1 MIESVHIEDLGVIQE
16 ADLAFGPG
24 LTALTG
30 ETGAG
35 KTLVLTSLGLLLGQ
49 RSESTVVRPGASRA
63 LVEGTFV
70 LTPGGRAA
78 DRAVQAGAELDGDLL
93 IASRTVPAQGRSRA
107 HLGGRSV
114 PSAVLAEVGSGL
126 VSVHGQAD
134 QLRLRSSAAQRA
146 ALDQL
151 GGAEHARR
159 CRDYATAFRAWRE
172 AAAALARWQEGAAG
186 RAAEAERLRAWLEE
200 LEQLDPRPG
209 EDAALEA
216 EAARL
221 DHAEDLRRAVS
232 RARGALSADEA
243 SQTVLEPDVV
253 ALAAGAE
260 RALDTAASLDPA
272 LGDLAAQVRQIG
284 ILAADAASELGDY
297 LASLDADPVRL
308 SWVQDR
314 RSALRSACQRIGGPQ
329 ELEDVDALL
338 AWGRQASARLDQLD
352 GPQDAGTR
360 LRADLTGARQELE
373 QAAADL
379 TGARQELAE
388 QLEAA
393 VTAELEGLQMRGA
406 RLVVELTPLAEP
418 GPTGAETVALLL
430 AAHPG
435 APALPLGK
443 GASGGELSRIM
454 LALEVVLAQ
463 SETDPQEAGRGGP
476 AHGRTFVFDEVDA
489 GVGGRAALEVGRRLA
504 RLARSH
510 QVVVVT
516 HLAQVAAWASTQ
528 LVVLKEVDAARGGA
542 PTTSTR
548 VVPVTGQD
556 RVRELAR
563 MLSGHEDSE
572 AALRHAA
579 ELLAE
584 AGVAESLT

>member
-1 MIESVHIEDLGVIQE
+1 
-16 ADLAFGPG
+16 
-24 LTALTG
+24 
-30 ETGAG
+30 
-35 KTLVLTSLGLLLGQ
+35 
-49 RSESTVVRPGASRA
+49 
-63 LVEGTFV
+63 
-70 LTPGGRAA
+70 
-78 DRAVQAGAELDGDLL
+78 
-93 IASRTVPAQGRSRA
+93 
-107 HLGGRSV
+107 
-114 PSAVLAEVGSGL
+114 
-126 VSVHGQAD
+126 
-134 QLRLRSSAAQRA
+134 
-146 ALDQL
+146 
-151 GGAEHARR
+151 
-159 CRDYATAFRAWRE
+159 
-172 AAAALARWQEGAAG
+172 
-186 RAAEAERLRAWLEE
+186 
-200 LEQLDPRPG
+200 
-209 EDAALEA
+209 
-216 EAARL
+216 
-221 DHAEDLRRAVS
+221 
-232 RARGALSADEA
+232 
-243 SQTVLEPDVV
+243 
-253 ALAAGAE
+253 
-260 RALDTAASLDPA
+260 
-272 LGDLAAQVRQIG
+272 
-284 ILAADAASELGDY
+284 
-297 LASLDADPVRL
+297 
-308 SWVQDR
+308 
-314 RSALRSACQRIGGPQ
+314 
-329 ELEDVDALL
+329 
-338 AWGRQASARLDQLD
+338 
-352 GPQDAGTR
+352 
-360 LRADLTGARQELE
+360 
-373 QAAADL
+373 
-379 TGARQELAE
+379 
-388 QLEAA
+388 
-393 VTAELEGLQMRGA
+393 MRGA

-463 SETDPQEAGRGGP
+463 SETDPQEAGRSGP

-528 LVVLKEVDAARGGA
+528 LVVLKEVDAARDGA